1 MSPQAQFSDDSYV
14 DLSPGDP
21 APNPGYALDIAAG
34 RHIVLCFYA
43 TSADAPGSAAIEKV
57 LANRHYF
64 DDRRIS
70 FFGFSLD
77 SRGTEGRMPEF
88 NPGIRFI
95 LDSNWTMSRHYGAV
109 PRNAQQGTGVIKA
122 RRFWIVLDPTL
133 RVLLV
138 LPLVADGS
146 DTETLFRFLGQLPTQ
161 RFVQSEP
168 SGPMLTGP
176 IQAPI
181 LFLPNVFEFELCRR
195 LVDLYEANGGQE
207 TGTWDRAGG
216 KAISVLDRARKRRRD
231 YIIKDNLEL
240 INYLQVRIS
249 RRVYPEILKA
259 YAFKATYIER
269 FMVSCYSAEEQGY
282 FTAHRD
288 NTTEA
293 TAHRRFAVSVNLNCE
308 FEGGEITF
316 PEYGSLTY
324 KPPPGGAV
332 VFSCSLL
339 HAVSQVT
346 AGRRYAFLPFLYDD
360 DAASIRS
367 AKNPGVAS

>member
-1 MSPQAQFSDDSYV
+1 MSPQDQFSDDSYV
-14 DLSPGDP
+14 DLRPGDP

-43 TSADAPGSAAIEKV
+43 TSADAPGAATIEKV

-64 DDRRIS
+64 DDRHVS

-77 SRGTEGRMPEF
+77 SRGTEGRMPEL
-88 NPGIRFI
+88 NPGIRFF

-109 PRNAQQGTGVIKA
+109 PRNAQQGTGVTA

-138 LPLVADGS
+138 LPLVADGR
-146 DTETLFRFLGQLPTQ
+146 DTETLFRFLDQLPIQ
-161 RFVQSEP
+161 RFAQPEP
-168 SGPMLTGP
+168 GVPILAGP

-181 LFLPNVFEFELCRR
+181 LFLPNVFELELCRH
-195 LVDLYEANGGQE
+195 LVGLYEANGGQE
-207 TGTWDRAGG
+207 TGTWDSADG
-216 KAISVLDRARKRRRD
+216 KAIPVLDRARKRRRD
-231 YIIKDNLEL
+231 YIIKDDLEL
-240 INYLQVRIS
+240 INSLRVRVS

-259 YAFKATYIER
+259 YAFKATHIER
-269 FMVSCYSAEEQGY
+269 FMVSCYSAEERGY

-293 TAHRRFAVSVNLNCE
+293 TVHRRFAVSVNLNSE

-360 DAASIRS
+360 DAARIRS
-367 AKNPGVAS
+367 ASNPGAAS